1 VAGEHASGTIL
12 WMADERAIGDHI
24 VPRVTKAAEEAGR
37 PPPRVVAGLP
47 VSLCAEDEIEPAR
60 AWANQAL
67 GHAEYSPN
75 YERLLEQ
82 GNAQDVGDLLAAGDE
97 SAIVARLQS
106 FRDAGATDLSFR
118 ILPMGKDRDARIESR
133 RRTEALLAEVCPDL

>member
-1 VAGEHASGTIL
+1 
-12 WMADERAIGDHI
+12 MA
-24 VPRVTKAAEEAGR
+24 
-37 PPPRVVAGLP
+37 
-47 VSLCAEDEIEPAR
+47 LCANDEVDAAR

-82 GNAQDVGDLLAAGDE
+82 GDAREVGDLLAAGDE
-97 SAIVARLQS
+97 STVLARLQS

-118 ILPMGKDRDARIESR
+118 ILPMGPNREARIESR
-133 RRTEALLAEVCPDL
+133 RRTEAFLASVCPDL